1 MIQDINPSEPLS
13 DYSSF
18 YDIEINNPNTL
29 VSDIQS
35 YNQESSDNSQFISN
49 KKVIILNKL
58 IFILFIFSISYIIY
72 DNNKIIGKYISQIKT
87 IV

>member
-13 DYSSF
+13 DYSFF

-35 YNQESSDNSQFISN
+35 YNQESSDNSQCISN
-49 KKVIILNKL
+49 KK
-58 IFILFIFSISYIIY
+58 S
-72 DNNKIIGKYISQIKT
+72 NNIK
-87 IV
+87 